1 MHRICPPQ
9 SCEWFQ
15 VWWCGGPI
23 ASKLSERLP
32 GVHRSAFRREYKKM
46 SGPNF
51 SPYLRPLLE
60 RAARVCV
67 GQDLRRTGALLINNP
82 KLYTCG
88 NRYAI
93 VYRVSLFL
101 LLLHPPPPTYCT
113 PYPPT
118 HRAPGPS
125 PVLQVRLTKR
135 RVRSAWRSNVA
146 GSMPPAVE
154 RAHISRCHARR
165 VRGLSSHATEGSKPD
180 ENRSPGSKLQ
190 ESRYAPQ
197 ISSKS
202 KRQPVPAV
210 QPPCSSAA
218 VQSLAP
224 TDRQMAS
231 ASAKVLSRVHG
242 QPAFD
247 SPHTEQPGRLDCQ
260 AGESLTSEQHRTC
273 GRG

>member
-1 MHRICPPQ
+1 MREPIRDSLSCVPLSSALAPPT
-9 SCEWFQ
+9 
-15 VWWCGGPI
+15 
-23 ASKLSERLP
+23 
-32 GVHRSAFRREYKKM
+32 
-46 SGPNF
+46 
-51 SPYLRPLLE
+51 PYL
-60 RAARVCV
+60 
-67 GQDLRRTGALLINNP
+67 
-82 KLYTCG
+82 
-88 NRYAI
+88 
-93 VYRVSLFL
+93 
-101 LLLHPPPPTYCT
+101 PPTV
-113 PYPPT
+113 PPAT

-135 RVRSAWRSNVA
+135 RVRGAWRSNVA

-210 QPPCSSAA
+210 QPPCSSSA

-224 TDRQMAS
+224 AALQMAS

-247 SPHTEQPGRLDCQ
+247 SPHTEQPGRGRDGQ
-260 AGESLTSEQHRTC
+260 AGESLTSEQQRT
-273 GRG
+273 